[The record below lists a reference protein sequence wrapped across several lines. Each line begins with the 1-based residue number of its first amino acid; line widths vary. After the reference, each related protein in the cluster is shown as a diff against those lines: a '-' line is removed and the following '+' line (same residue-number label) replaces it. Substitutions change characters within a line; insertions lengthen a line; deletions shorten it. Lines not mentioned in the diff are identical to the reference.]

1 MKHVIKWMVIPY
13 KPPNSLTVSSA
24 LSDALRNPENPT
36 EKIIAYNQVLN
47 KNANTAHPIVPNKKE
62 ENSNDDQADLNTS
75 VISEP
80 FLNYTMH
87 RNDSDLNETID
98 DQAMDISFHP
108 TPNLIFN
115 QHTRPVKPPLSVSKL
130 NRRIKPKRKQREVS
144 PTSSPKRE
152 KAITRA
158 QRMLENEGFVIT
170 KNYKEPETPN
180 PFNKVKIIERNGW
193 EKFE

>member
-1 MKHVIKWMVIPY
+1 MKHVNKWMVVPY
-13 KPPNSLTVSSA
+13 KPPASLTVSSA
-24 LSDALRNPENPT
+24 LSEALRKPDNPT

-47 KNANTAHPIVPNKKE
+47 KNANTTHPIVPNIKE
-62 ENSNDDQADLNTS
+62 ENNNDDETDLNTS

-80 FLNYTMH
+80 FLNYTIH
-87 RNDSDLNETID
+87 RNDTDLNDTID
-98 DQAMDISFHP
+98 DQSMDISFHP
-108 TPNLIFN
+108 VPNLILN
-115 QHTRPVKPPLSVSKL
+115 QQTRPVKPPLSVSKL

-144 PTSSPKRE
+144 PAYSPKKE

-158 QRMLENEGFVIT
+158 QRMLEKEGYVIT
-170 KNYKEPETPN
+170 KNYKEPETPK